1 MGKMRLLCGK
11 RDLGNSNGGIILDIG
26 IARVITRIMGLIA
39 ACLLILGAFAK
50 LH

>member
-26 IARVITRIMGLIA
+26 IARVIQGLWDLLLPIINTR
-39 ACLLILGAFAK
+39 AFAK